1 MPDMKLKTFLLLA
14 ASFIIGFASCTPPAA
29 QEIDELKIDT
39 ETINATSQGGEF
51 TVKLNTNVDW
61 TIEGYTDEM
70 KTWLAIS
77 PTSGSASL
85 VPQNITFNVSKN
97 IGAERSAS
105 VTFFGNMLTTKT
117 LKVVQAGDDQGA
129 SDGFTALTIE
139 EFVKKPVNKTD
150 WYKLVGKITQ
160 IQKTDYGNFIIED
173 ATGSILIYGMTSE
186 KKDYNDKSF
195 SKLGLKVG
203 DIVALGTLRSE
214 YNGEAQGGGN
224 EIPAYYISHVEGENQ
239 EPTELKSDPVG
250 AWMEL
255 PATTNKDLYFIHRKM
270 TVNSKEYRNY
280 SYFYDKDARLAHWVA
295 YPLNETLIGKG
306 SRSDAWGFDPK
317 IPVKYQ
323 QNLFKSYSTKYI
335 NHEGKEVKYQR
346 GHQIPS
352 ADRLTSSPNRTTF
365 YYPNMTPQKGELNE
379 KAWATLEKM
388 VRDWSEQ
395 MDTLYVVTG
404 ADLRGTTETAEDND
418 GTKIPVPVGYYKAL
432 LGYKK
437 DASIGKET
445 GGYIGIGFYFEHKFY
460 EDASI
465 MTTQAMTL
473 DALEEKMGMDFFVN
487 LPAAVGEDKA
497 KQVES
502 TKDAWWK

>member
-117 LKVVQAGDDQGA
+117 LKVVQAGDDQGT
-129 SDGFTALTIE
+129 SDGLTALTIE

-270 TVNSKEYRNY
+270 TINSKEYRNY

-306 SRSDAWGFDPK
+306 SRSDNWTLEPK
-317 IPVKYQ
+317 IPAKYQ
-323 QNLFKSYSTKYI
+323 QIIYSGYK
-335 NHEGKEVKYQR
+335 GGYQR

-352 ADRLTSSPNRTTF
+352 ADRYAGGSNPTTF
-365 YYPNMTPQKGELNE
+365 YFPNSTPQKGELNE
-379 KAWATLEKM
+379 KAWATLEQK
-388 VRDWSEQ
+388 VRDWSKQ

-404 ADLRGTTETAEDND
+404 ADLRGTTETAEDNE
-418 GTKIPVPVGYYKAL
+418 GNKIPVPVGYYKAL

-437 DASIGKET
+437 DASIGSST
-445 GGYIGIGFYFEHKFY
+445 DGYIGLGFYFEHKGY
-460 EDASI
+460 DDASI
-465 MTTQAMTL
+465 MTTQVMTL

-487 LPAAVGEDKA
+487 LPGKVGEDKA